1 MPDSYWFHSFSRCR
15 RVFFE
20 RTGRLRLR
28 LLRGTVSSSMKK
40 VKFESAMGGFRYRM
54 NVQRMIIPKV
64 VPLLT
69 QIHGAPAG

>member
-1 MPDSYWFHSFSRCR
+1 
-15 RVFFE
+15 
-20 RTGRLRLR
+20 
-28 LLRGTVSSSMKK
+28 MKK
-40 VKFESAMGGFRYRM
+40 VKLESAMGGFRYRM